1 MSNAAT
7 LAIASLEVAVTLGR
21 EHPDLTAYRIAAAV
35 HDLARLGRQ
44 LHRRYE
50 ASCSYEWACTDR
62 YERQT
67 ERLEAKVSER
77 AKAVG
82 IAVELQRD
90 PRGWPL
96 ILRIAGQEH
105 RLGG

>member
-1 MSNAAT
+1 MSDTAV
-7 LAIASLEVAVTLGR
+7 IEIVRLEVAALLGR
-21 EHPDLTAYRIAAAV
+21 EKPDLSAYRIAKAV

-50 ASCSYEWACTDR
+50 ASCSYAWADTERYQRQTDR
-62 YERQT
+62 
-67 ERLEAKVSER
+67 LEVR
-77 AKAVG
+77 ARRCAEEIG
-82 IAVELQRD
+82 LDLEFQRD

-96 ILRIAGQEH
+96 IVKFGDQEH